1 MSRKVVARNRR
12 ARFDYEIL
20 DTFEA
25 GMVLLGSEVKSLRAG
40 QASISEAYVA
50 MRSNEAWLESMTI
63 PPYVYSHLGGHDP
76 TRTRKLLLQRREIDR
91 IAARMREQG
100 LTLIPTQVTAHRC
113 DRRASRLNLLLSCP
127 PVRPVPQHGERRPPL
142 SANGRCC
149 PCIQIER

>member
-63 PPYVYSHLGGHDP
+63 PGP
-76 TRTRKLLLQRREIDR
+76 
-91 IAARMREQG
+91 AAFG
-100 LTLIPTQVTAHRC
+100 F
-113 DRRASRLNLLLSCP
+113 
-127 PVRPVPQHGERRPPL
+127 L
-142 SANGRCC
+142 SATRLAHSRISSANEA
-149 PCIQIER
+149 I

>member
-63 PPYVYSHLGGHDP
+63 PPHVYSHLGGHDP

-91 IAARMREQG
+91 IGARMREQG
-100 LTLIPTQVTAHRC
+100 LTLIPTQVYFSNGKAKVELALAKGK
-113 DRRASRLNLLLSCP
+113 RRIDKRHAIKKREQEREMQRSQRRSR
-127 PVRPVPQHGERRPPL
+127 
-142 SANGRCC
+142 
-149 PCIQIER
+149 

>member
-1 MSRKVVARNRR
+1 MSRKVVARNKR

-40 QASISEAYVA
+40 RASISEAYVA

-76 TRTRKLLLQRREIDR
+76 IRTRKLLLQRREIDR
-91 IAARMREQG
+91 IGARMREQG
-100 LTLIPTQVTAHRC
+100 LTLIPTQVYFSNGKAKVELALAKGKRRIDKRHAIKKREQEREMERSQRRHR
-113 DRRASRLNLLLSCP
+113 
-127 PVRPVPQHGERRPPL
+127 
-142 SANGRCC
+142 
-149 PCIQIER
+149 

>member
-63 PPYVYSHLGGHDP
+63 PPYLYSHLGGHDP

-91 IAARMREQG
+91 IGARMREQG
-100 LTLIPTQVTAHRC
+100 LTLIPTQVYFSNGKAKIELALAKGK
-113 DRRASRLNLLLSCP
+113 RRIDKRDAIKKREQEREMERSQRRSR
-127 PVRPVPQHGERRPPL
+127 
-142 SANGRCC
+142 
-149 PCIQIER
+149 

>member
-91 IAARMREQG
+91 IGARMREQG
-100 LTLIPTQVTAHRC
+100 LTLIPTQVYFSNGKAKIELALGKGK
-113 DRRASRLNLLLSCP
+113 RRIDKRHAIKKREQEREMQRSQRRSR
-127 PVRPVPQHGERRPPL
+127 
-142 SANGRCC
+142 
-149 PCIQIER
+149 

>member
-40 QASISEAYVA
+40 QASINEAYVA

-63 PPYVYSHLGGHDP
+63 PPYIYSHLGGHDP

-91 IAARMREQG
+91 IGARMREQG
-100 LTLIPTQVTAHRC
+100 LTLIPTQVYFSNGKAKIELGLAKGK
-113 DRRASRLNLLLSCP
+113 RRIDKRHAIKKREQEREMQRSQRRSR
-127 PVRPVPQHGERRPPL
+127 
-142 SANGRCC
+142 
-149 PCIQIER
+149 

>member
-1 MSRKVVARNRR
+1 MSRKVVASNRR

-40 QASISEAYVA
+40 KASINEAYVA

-63 PPYVYSHLGGHDP
+63 PPYAYSHGGGHEP

-91 IAARMREQG
+91 IGAKMREQG
-100 LTLIPTQVTAHRC
+100 LTLIPTQVYFLNGKAKVELGLAKGK
-113 DRRASRLNLLLSCP
+113 RRFDKRQSIKKRE
-127 PVRPVPQHGERRPPL
+127 QEREMQR
-142 SANGRCC
+142 SQRRNR
-149 PCIQIER
+149 

>member
-91 IAARMREQG
+91 IGARMREQG
-100 LTLIPTQVTAHRC
+100 LTLIPTQVYFSNGKAKIELALGKGK
-113 DRRASRLNLLLSCP
+113 RRIDKRYAIKKREQEREMQRSQRRSR
-127 PVRPVPQHGERRPPL
+127 
-142 SANGRCC
+142 
-149 PCIQIER
+149 